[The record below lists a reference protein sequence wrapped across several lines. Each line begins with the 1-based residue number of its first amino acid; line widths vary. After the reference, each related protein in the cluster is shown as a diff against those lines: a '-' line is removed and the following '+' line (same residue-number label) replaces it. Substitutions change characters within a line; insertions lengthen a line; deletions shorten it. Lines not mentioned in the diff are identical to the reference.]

1 MAEFISTFVFILPGI
16 MAYFWLQLF
25 GLNPSVKH
33 TAPELSGISALLWLP
48 VSFSTLMLLNL
59 YSTVN
64 ISNNLTVDTVWT
76 IEDLNSATSDIKY
89 LMLFLTVSFF
99 VSFFVCWV
107 WGLWGYNLVRI
118 AINKVRKTRKIAAL
132 SSSQSV
138 WEEFFIKIEDPD
150 KNEKEAV
157 YMIYKIDKPEEKII
171 GTMTKV
177 SRPLEIDRSLVLEE
191 TEEWKES
198 VEKHY
203 DFDVKRVYIDTKTG
217 MVVKEL
223 NPKEY
228 TTKTIPVSDDKK
240 IIF

>member
-150 KNEKEAV
+150 KDEKEAV

-198 VEKHY
+198 VENHY
-203 DFDVKRVYIDTKTG
+203 DFDVKRVYIDTETG

-223 NPKEY
+223 NPKGY